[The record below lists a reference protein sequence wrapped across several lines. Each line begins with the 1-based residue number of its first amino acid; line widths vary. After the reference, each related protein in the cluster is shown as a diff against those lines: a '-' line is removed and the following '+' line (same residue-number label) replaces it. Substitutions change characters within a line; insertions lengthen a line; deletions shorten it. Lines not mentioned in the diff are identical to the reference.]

1 MGLFARKSG
10 RSSASSAAAQRALPF
25 VTAALALGAWE
36 ALGRSGW
43 YPPHLLPPPSAVW
56 RALKDMAGSGMLWLD
71 FKATGRR
78 WVLGLVIGNV
88 AGVAFGL
95 LTGSSRW
102 ARGSVGTLLHAL
114 RAVPFLIMIPV
125 AMLWLGL
132 GEPEKV
138 AIAAWGAGF
147 PVWLNAQTSLL
158 GVEPE
163 YVWAARSLGAR
174 GWRLLWEVHLPRCLP
189 FLLAGLRVSI
199 ATTTFAL
206 GAAEMSGAFE
216 GLGFRIFYAYQMFQT
231 DKMLADIIVMS
242 VAALILDRLF
252 VYSTRTLMPWQAE
265 VTD

>member
-1 MGLFARKSG
+1 MGLFAKKNRRPS
-10 RSSASSAAAQRALPF
+10 RFSAAFERLLPLITGLL
-25 VTAALALGAWE
+25 VLAAWE
-36 ALGRSGW
+36 ALGRSGL

-56 RALKDMAGSGMLWLD
+56 RALKEMAGSGMLWLD

-78 WVLGLVIGNV
+78 WLLGLVIGNLL
-88 AGVAFGL
+88 GVVFGL
-95 LTGSSRW
+95 LTGSSRY
-102 ARGSVGTLLHAL
+102 ARGSVGSVLHAL
-114 RAVPFLIMIPV
+114 RAVPFLIMIPI

-132 GEPEKV
+132 GEWEKV

-147 PVWLNAQTSLL
+147 PVWLNAQTSML

-231 DKMLADIIVMS
+231 DKMVADIVVMS
-242 VAALILDRLF
+242 LAALILDRLF
-252 VYSTRTLMPWQAE
+252 VLGTNRLMPWQAE